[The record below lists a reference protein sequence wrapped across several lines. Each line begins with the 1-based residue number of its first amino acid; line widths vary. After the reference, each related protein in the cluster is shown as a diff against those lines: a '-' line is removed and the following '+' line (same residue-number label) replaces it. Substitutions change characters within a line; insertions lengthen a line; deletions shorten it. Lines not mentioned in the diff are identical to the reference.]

1 MANKI
6 QQNLSDDEKIR
17 SLQEKQRKL
26 AEASAKI
33 KLIIKEREAA
43 LKKKQEAEAREAE
56 MQRNARLYN
65 LVSGYVDSHK
75 WPAIDELKVQLAN
88 IIK

>member
-33 KLIIKEREAA
+33 KLIIKES
-43 LKKKQEAEAREAE
+43 LK
-56 MQRNARLYN
+56 
-65 LVSGYVDSHK
+65 GG
-75 WPAIDELKVQLAN
+75 
-88 IIK
+88 